1 MYHSRVMSLENMQ
14 NCQMNGF
21 QDDDLG
27 FIHNAFMIATCGKI
41 QINSNYSKKPSCN
54 QVPITTEVV
63 SLNPFMARC
72 TRYNIM

>member
-1 MYHSRVMSLENMQ
+1 MSLENMQ

-41 QINSNYSKKPSCN
+41 QINHLAMNGFKL
-54 QVPITTEVV
+54 TTSVV
-63 SLNPFMARC
+63 IG
-72 TRYNIM
+72 T